1 MKMKVLLV
9 MPKVPYAIN
18 DWNIPPV
25 GIAYVSSSMKK
36 MGIEV
41 HNLNLSLSKYE
52 TKEAI
57 ERAIEEFQIDI
68 VATGDLV
75 VNYKAVKEIVD
86 VAKNYAPRIITIIG
100 GGLVTHSPIDAMK
113 LIENADYGVIGE
125 GEVTDGEL
133 VKVLGTGGD
142 VSKVDG
148 IIYRSGDE
156 FVITEPRKEIE
167 DIDTIPWPDYEGF
180 QYFELIKRF
189 AVDGKITAALTTSRA
204 CPFQCTFCSTS
215 GGRKYRQRSL
225 DSIFEELDYLIT
237 QYGVSEIFL
246 NDELFAVNEGRV
258 SEFCERIAQYHID
271 WHVMLRIG
279 KHIQLPLL
287 KKMREAGCLGVCYG
301 LESADDGVLKSMRKG
316 TTVEE
321 MLRVL
326 TITKKAGINVRGGFI
341 FGDSA
346 ETCETAQKT
355 MDWIEEHVELLE
367 NVSIS
372 PIVLYPGSALY
383 DKAVKRNIISNTT
396 EFIAQGCPLKN
407 VSDHMTDEEYYQLV
421 SYKIPDFSARYRY
434 KIAMFHKRD
443 LLESVDLDDG
453 VSYHHRFTCRRCGK
467 VDDRKIYPGALFQYH
482 VVCKECGEKY
492 DLFPN
497 YIFFSQHEKE
507 ITDILKNEGTA
518 IWGVG
523 ETTQVLYN
531 CNAYLR
537 ENDVLIFDS
546 NPYKQEKGFYGKKVY
561 SPEKINE
568 HPVDTIICSV
578 GNVNYLYIKKYV
590 QENLKQIERVVWI
603 NNILLEE
610 NK

>member
-1 MKMKVLLV
+1 MNVLLV

-25 GIAYVSSSMKK
+25 GIAYVSACMKK
-36 MGIEV
+36 MGLKV
-41 HNLNLSLSKYE
+41 YNLNLSLSEYE

-57 ERAIEEFQIDI
+57 ERAIEKYHIDV

-75 VNYKAVKEIVD
+75 VNYQAIKEIVD
-86 VAKNYAPRIITIIG
+86 IAKDYNPKIITIIG

-113 LIENADYGVIGE
+113 LIEKADYGVIGE

-133 VKVLGTGGD
+133 VKVLEAGGD
-142 VSKVDG
+142 VSTVDG
-148 IIYRSGDE
+148 IIYRNNGE
-156 FVITEPRKEIE
+156 FAITKPREEIE

-180 QYFELIKRF
+180 GYFELIKKF

-225 DSIFEELDYLIT
+225 DSIFAELDYLIT

-246 NDELFAVNEGRV
+246 NDELFAVNEERV
-258 SEFCERIAQYHID
+258 SAFCDRIAQYHID

-279 KHIQLPLL
+279 KQIQLPLL
-287 KKMREAGCLGVCYG
+287 KKMRESGCLGVCYG
-301 LESADDGVLKSMRKG
+301 LESADNGVLKSMKKG

-326 TITKKAGINVRGGFI
+326 EITKEAGINVRGGFI

-383 DKAVKRNIISNTT
+383 EKAVRKNIIHDTT

-407 VSDHMTDEEYYQLV
+407 VSDYMTDEEYNQLV
-421 SYKIPDFSARYRY
+421 NYKIPDFSARYRY
-434 KIAMFHKRD
+434 KIAMFQEKE
-443 LLESVDLDDG
+443 LSETVDLDQG
-453 VSYHHRFTCRRCGK
+453 MAYRHRYVCRRCGK
-467 VDDRKIYPGALFQYH
+467 EDVRKIYPGALFQYH
-482 VVCKECGEKY
+482 IVCKECGEKY

-497 YIFFSQHEKE
+497 YIFFSQHEEE
-507 ITDILKNEGTA
+507 ITEILKDKKTA

-523 ETTQVLYN
+523 ETTQALYN
-531 CNAYLR
+531 CIAYLR
-537 ENDVLIFDS
+537 DNDVLIYDS
-546 NPYKQEKGFYGKKVY
+546 NQYKQANGFHGKKVY
-561 SPEKINE
+561 PPEKINE
-568 HPVDTIICSV
+568 HQVDTIICSV
-578 GNVNYLYIKKYV
+578 GNANYLYIEKYIR
-590 QENLKQIERVVWI
+590 EHFKSIKNVVWI
-603 NNILLEE
+603 NNILLRR
-610 NK
+610 N